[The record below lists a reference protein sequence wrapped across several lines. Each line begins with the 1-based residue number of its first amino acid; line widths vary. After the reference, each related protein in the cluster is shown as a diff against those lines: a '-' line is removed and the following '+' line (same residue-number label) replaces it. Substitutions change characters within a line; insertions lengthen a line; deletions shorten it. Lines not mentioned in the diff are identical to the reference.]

1 MKQLWKYLNTVLYI
15 KIRLMG
21 DNMNKNIALVSIISA
36 IILVLAGLAPV
47 VGSKDVEIPKK
58 IVVEMNSYAHGSV
71 EKVLTELS
79 YDEALELKECL
90 INLNDAI
97 EQEDEQAI
105 LECETILNEKGI
117 LGEKPQKTSYD
128 LESQEF
134 YPWVKNSPIFSGLKN
149 SLTQTTAGDISNA
162 LCYFHAAGEGM
173 MIFTIGV
180 LLMVPIMLIIAQAP
194 ELLGLV
200 MIICVAIMLA
210 THVIPFRVGLP
221 IGILTM
227 SGGSVLAIGLSG
239 AQHMDISAN
248 SSAQITVGGFSGI
261 TINIPGMEEGSE
273 GFLFVSGFSLIA
285 QGKAE

>member
-1 MKQLWKYLNTVLYI
+1 
-15 KIRLMG
+15 
-21 DNMNKNIALVSIISA
+21 MNKNMALVSIISA
-36 IILVLAGLAPV
+36 IVLVLAGLAPV
-47 VGSKDVEIPKK
+47 VGSKDVETQKS

-71 EKVLTELS
+71 EKVLTELG
-79 YDEALELKECL
+79 YDESLELKECL

-117 LGEKPQKTSYD
+117 LGEEPQKISYD
-128 LESQEF
+128 PNSQEF
-134 YPWVKNSPIFSGLKN
+134 YPGIKGSPIFSRLKN
-149 SLTQTTAGDISNA
+149 PLTQTTAGAISSA
-162 LCYFHAAGEGM
+162 LCYFHATGEGM

-194 ELLGLV
+194 ELIGLV
-200 MIICVAIMLA
+200 LITCVTIMLA
-210 THVIPFRVGLP
+210 THVIPFRIGLP

-227 SGGSVLAIGLSG
+227 SGGSVSAIGLSG
-239 AQHMDISAN
+239 AQHMDIPAN

-261 TINIPGMEEGSE
+261 TINIPGTEEGSE

-285 QGKAE
+285 QGQTE

>member
-1 MKQLWKYLNTVLYI
+1 
-15 KIRLMG
+15 
-21 DNMNKNIALVSIISA
+21 
-36 IILVLAGLAPV
+36 
-47 VGSKDVEIPKK
+47 
-58 IVVEMNSYAHGSV
+58 
-71 EKVLTELS
+71 
-79 YDEALELKECL
+79 
-90 INLNDAI
+90 
-97 EQEDEQAI
+97 
-105 LECETILNEKGI
+105 
-117 LGEKPQKTSYD
+117 
-128 LESQEF
+128 
-134 YPWVKNSPIFSGLKN
+134 
-149 SLTQTTAGDISNA
+149 
-162 LCYFHAAGEGM
+162 

-227 SGGSVLAIGLSG
+227 SGGSVSAIGLSG
-239 AQHMDISAN
+239 AQHMDIPAN

-261 TINIPGMEEGSE
+261 TINIPGMEDSE